1 MKNLNEVNV
10 VSIKL
15 FGKPYVMV
23 DGQLKEISLK
33 KSEAVL
39 YYIAMQ
45 KRVTRDELINLIWPE
60 IDATTA
66 KKNLRNCLYRL
77 KKDLDTDVFICPNK
91 NAIHLRDDLEVDTF
105 TSDDFIKHYEGRFL
119 ADFTLQDSLAYE
131 DWIRDEEQELNER
144 FLDLGRH
151 TTKILIEKKAYR
163 EAIDI
168 TLKMQLI
175 DSFNE
180 AITRELMML
189 CASVNDFAGVIAAY
203 QTLKEALSVDLGIAP
218 DSATTTL
225 YSELLSSRE
234 PARDKREIYG
244 RKREQENLLSQ
255 IENTRHSSSEN
266 GYAIIIKGEAGVGKT
281 TLCEAICHQAEAFSV
296 MASANCY
303 QVETHFNL
311 KAWNDIVGQIDMIA
325 QSMGIMLSPSV
336 RQVLAHVFPSFID
349 DETVV
354 SSDKIEQ
361 IKYGYIE
368 KILCDYFKQIAQKR
382 TMIMR
387 FEDIQWMDEMG
398 LRLLTAVALHC
409 KGVVVVATMRNEVG
423 NGIDH
428 LLRTLQHY
436 KNLSLLELKR
446 FDLAEANDFIDYLS
460 GDTLTPD
467 FKERIFEESEGNA
480 FFMVEMLQLDA
491 SQFSAFDQKLSDLL
505 GARFLGLSDEVLK
518 VAHIMAMFFDG
529 APLDM
534 LKQMVAQ
541 DDETLLES
549 IQILKARYLINEEPK
564 EGTISYHFTHHKLRI
579 YLYESMGS
587 TKRNMLH
594 HRIAEAW
601 KKKLTHPQ
609 RDILIYQ
616 KLIYHYRASDD
627 VVEHLTYYLEYLE
640 QYFDIS
646 HELYPEVPGYGIGI
660 LDDQPELCFS
670 RLNQLI
676 LTANQRHIEIKALT
690 CRYHLLYGRYLI
702 RQGYYEVGLKEIKQ
716 LLKIANDKTRLSL
729 AYKGNVQ
736 WIYYAIQVGDIKQL
750 EERITTISD
759 MMPKSEKSGAIIRRF
774 KGILAMMQED
784 YQLAREHFEASINQ
798 FNALN
803 DIKRYALNIAA
814 AYNYIA
820 DSYRH
825 EKRYEDAIKAVN
837 LAIETCHGER
847 VERGLAIFYTNAGLS
862 YYFAGQF
869 RKAKEAFQT
878 ALLYYEQ
885 FDVLW
890 RRGIA
895 EAYMG
900 IIYLGEGQRD
910 KSKVYLK
917 CAKKHAIHINNPE
930 TQTAIL
936 KLENMLE
943 KA

>member
-1 MKNLNEVNV
+1 V

-15 FGKPYVMV
+15 FGKPYVTV
-23 DGQLKEISLK
+23 EGQLKEISLK

-45 KRVTRDELINLIWPE
+45 KRVTRDELINLIWPDIE
-60 IDATTA
+60 TSTA

-77 KKDLDTDVFICPNK
+77 KKDLGTDVFTCPNK
-91 NAIHLRDDLEVDTF
+91 NAIHLRDDLALEDTSSSAF
-105 TSDDFIKHYEGRFL
+105 LKDYDGRFL
-119 ADFTLQDSLAYE
+119 MDFTLQDCLLYE
-131 DWIRDEEQELNER
+131 DWMRDVEQQLNER
-144 FLDLGRH
+144 YLAVAHQAVATLE
-151 TTKILIEKKAYR
+151 EKNAYR

-168 TLKMQLI
+168 ALKMQRI

-180 AITRELMML
+180 AQTRHLMRL
-189 CASVNDFAGVIAAY
+189 YAAVNDFAGIITAY
-203 QTLKEALSVDLGIAP
+203 QTLKETLSAELGIMP
-218 DSATTTL
+218 DVETSQL
-225 YSELLSSRE
+225 YSELLSSRQNTRE
-234 PARDKREIYG
+234 KRRIYG
-244 RKREQENLLSQ
+244 REAEQKIMLSQ
-255 IENTRHSSSEN
+255 IEKARCTTSEN
-266 GYAIIIKGEAGVGKT
+266 GFALIIKGEAGVGKT
-281 TLCEAICHQAEAFSV
+281 ALCEAVCHQLASSTL

-311 KAWNDIVGQIDMIA
+311 KAWNDIIRQIDLMA
-325 QSMGIMLSPSV
+325 VPLGIFLSPGV
-336 RQVLAHVFPSFID
+336 KQVLAHVFPCFID
-349 DETVV
+349 ETTVV
-354 SSDKIEQ
+354 FSNQIEQ

-368 KILCDYFKQIAQKR
+368 KIICDYLRQIAEKKPVL
-382 TMIMR
+382 IR

-409 KGVVVVATMRNEVG
+409 KGVVIVATMRNEVG
-423 NGIDH
+423 NAIDQV
-428 LLRTLQHY
+428 LRTLQQY
-436 KNLSLLELKR
+436 KCLNLLELKR
-446 FDLAEANDFIDYLS
+446 FDVAEANAFIDYLS
-460 GDTLTPD
+460 KDKLTAA
-467 FKERIFEESEGNA
+467 FKERIYEESEGNA

-491 SQFSAFDQKLSDLL
+491 SQLSAFDQKLSDLL

-534 LKQMVAQ
+534 LKQMIAQ

-549 IQILKARYLINEEPK
+549 IQILMARYLIKEEPR
-564 EGTISYHFTHHKLRI
+564 EGTIAYHFTHHKLRV
-579 YLYESMGS
+579 YLYESMGR

-594 HRIAEAW
+594 HRIAETW
-601 KKKLTHPQ
+601 KKRLTHPQ

-627 VVEHLTYYLEYLE
+627 TVEHLTYYLEYLE

-646 HELYPEVPGYGIGI
+646 HELYPEFPGYGIGA

-676 LTANQRHIEIKALT
+676 LTANQRNIEIKALT

-716 LLKIANDKTRLSL
+716 LLNIANDKVLPKL

-736 WIYYAIQVGDIKQL
+736 WIYYAIQVGDSKQL
-750 EERITTISD
+750 EERIAIISD
-759 MMPKSEKSGAIIRRF
+759 MMPQRGKERAVITRF
-774 KGILAMMQED
+774 EGILAMMRAE
-784 YQLAREHFEASINQ
+784 YNMARRHFERSIQ
-798 FNALN
+798 HFNALD

-825 EKRYEDAIKAVN
+825 EQRYDDAIKAVN
-837 LAIETCHGER
+837 LAIETCHAEKI
-847 VERGLAIFYTNAGLS
+847 ERGLAIFYTNAGLNC
-862 YYFAGQF
+862 YFAGAL
-869 RKAKEAFQT
+869 KEAKDAFQT
-878 ALLYYEQ
+878 ALSYYEQ
-885 FDVLW
+885 RDVLW

-900 IIYLGEGQRD
+900 ILCLEEGHID
-910 KSKVYLK
+910 EAKVYLK
-917 CAKKHAIHINNPE
+917 KATRHAVHINNPE

-936 KLENMLE
+936 KLEALVQ